1 MRLGDERKGD
11 ELRRKGGFELKLGEA
26 GMTLVSRLGGALHV
40 CTESKSLEKSERLWQ
55 EFYQMEVLSGRLSD
69 PT

>member
-26 GMTLVSRLGGALHV
+26 GLILVSRLGGTLDF
-40 CTESKSLEKSERLWQ
+40 CTGSKSLEKSEQL
-55 EFYQMEVLSGRLSD
+55 
-69 PT
+69 